1 MKWKLGKLKN
11 LSYLVIFL
19 VSSALVSQEIKV
31 MTWNI
36 WHGGLHGKRS
46 EQFKKDTLNT
56 QNVLKVLKAN
66 QSDVLLMQETYCCGM
81 EIAREAGYPYSWRS
95 SSNLSIHSKFPIVD
109 TLNIYK
115 PFNSQGVVLD
125 VRGKKVLC
133 FNIWLD
139 YLPDTFKMYPT
150 HTPEQM
156 TSEEKLT
163 RVKEIKAIL
172 KEVND
177 LASDMK
183 IPIIMGGDFNSAS
196 HLDWVEST
204 KQWHFGK
211 VVEWPVS
218 KVMENNGFI
227 DSFRRAN
234 PAPENT
240 MQGTWGYLSDG
251 VISDRIDFIY
261 YRGENVE
268 VKGSKIVLEDP
279 LGGFFN
285 SDHRAILTLFDLG
298 G

>member
-1 MKWKLGKLKN
+1 MKLKFTGLKSISFFVVIL
-11 LSYLVIFL
+11 LST
-19 VSSALVSQEIKV
+19 AMMGQEIKV

-56 QNVLKVLKAN
+56 QNVLKVLQAN
-66 QSDVLLMQETYCCGM
+66 KSDVLLMQETYCCGM
-81 EIAREAGYPYSWRS
+81 EIASEAGYPYSWRS

-125 VRGKKVLC
+125 VHGKKVLC

-150 HTPEQM
+150 HSPEQM
-156 TSEEKLT
+156 ISEEGPT

-172 KEVND
+172 REIND
-177 LASDMK
+177 LADEME
-183 IPIIMGGDFNSAS
+183 IPVIIGGDFNSAS
-196 HLDWVEST
+196 HLDWVESA

-218 KVMENNGFI
+218 KIMEQNGFS
-227 DSFRRAN
+227 DTFRMAN
-234 PAPENT
+234 PEPENT
-240 MQGTWGYLSDG
+240 MQGTWGYLSDN
-251 VISDRIDFIY
+251 VISDRIDYIY

-298 G
+298 R